1 MKELY
6 PILLILAI
14 PIAILLVIAADRTR
28 NPEHDFS
35 YRTFDGHE
43 YVTWH
48 SGYRGGIAH
57 SPKCRCH
64 AQEGAGN
71 GAE

>member
-1 MKELY
+1 MKDLS
-6 PILLILAI
+6 PILLVFAI
-14 PIAILLVIAADRTR
+14 PIVILLVIAADRTR

-57 SPKCRCH
+57 SPKCRCR
-64 AQEGAGN
+64 ERGGVGN
-71 GAE
+71 EAE